1 MKRPQKR
8 TQILLAV
15 ALLLYACGYLTQ
27 FIGNYAAWQKN
38 GGMLGGDSPPFP
50 SLSPLACL
58 KGILWFPYNL
68 YCMAGCAAAVAALVL
83 YRKLFS
89 QDTLTDAERNFDFSA
104 KGTYGTSGWMQPR
117 EVPAVLDMVSDLS
130 QHTGTVLGML
140 DGKFLCIPEKTRMN
154 GNLAVYGA
162 SGSMKT
168 RSFCMNRIL
177 QSAAR
182 GESLIICDPKSEL
195 YEKSSEYMRDLG
207 YTVRVFNLVSPE
219 NSDSWNC
226 LKEIEGQE
234 LMAQLFVDVIIKNTN
249 GTGKSD
255 RFWDSGEMNLLKA
268 LVLYIDLTYPPEQRN
283 IGEVYNLITQCSESQ
298 LDSLFDVLPLTHPA
312 KAPYSLY
319 QRASDSVRSGVISGL
334 GSRLQVFQSDLIKK
348 ITAYDEISLELPGQ
362 RPCAYYLVTSD
373 QDSTFDFLAS
383 LFLSFAFI
391 KLVRYADANCP
402 GGRLPVPVHMLGEEL
417 TACGTISE
425 LSRRIS
431 VIRSRNISMS
441 CVFQNLAGLQN
452 RYPQNQ
458 WQEILGN
465 CDVQLFLGCTDQ
477 LTAEYVSQRTGIAS
491 VAVSSTSKAL
501 STLRVSDYTP
511 QYRESS
517 GVGKRPVLTPDEVLR
532 LPVDEALVILR
543 GHKVLKVHKMDY
555 SLHPAYKHLRECK
568 ASAHIRKMAVFRVE
582 RIKDYTVMSN
592 HHLRNKNLSLKAKGL
607 LSQMLSLPDDWD
619 YTLKGLAAINKESV
633 DAIRTAI
640 WELEDAGYVVRTRVR
655 DERGC
660 LRGCDYYVYEYPQT
674 LSSGSGSSA
683 ESVPPMLEPL
693 ASDSAALGNPMQ
705 LNKEIQNKEKQNTDL
720 ILSEGAAVRTK
731 VRDNIELD
739 LLCRNQPESAP
750 VMQEIYELV
759 VETIQLRSPVLRLG
773 NNLFPMALVRERLLQ
788 LTSEH
793 IRFVLDGL
801 CNLHTDVK
809 NLKKYLLTMLFN
821 APVTLNGRTML
832 DVRKSVGG
840 GSRPMLA

>member
-1 MKRPQKR
+1 MKRTSKR
-8 TQILLAV
+8 LQILLAV

-27 FIGNYAAWQKN
+27 FIGNYAVWQKK
-38 GGMLGGDSPPFP
+38 GGMPGGTSPPFP
-50 SLSPLACL
+50 SMSPPACL
-58 KGILWFPYNL
+58 KGILWFPYSL
-68 YCMAGCAAAVAALVL
+68 YCMAGCAAAVTAIFL

-89 QDTLTDAERNFDFSA
+89 QNALTDSERNFDFSA

-130 QHTGTVLGML
+130 KHTGTVLGML

-268 LVLYIDLTYPPEQRN
+268 LVLYVDLTYPPEQRN

-334 GSRLQVFQSDLIKK
+334 GSRLQVFQSELIKK

-362 RPCAYYLVTSD
+362 QPCAYYLVTSD

-383 LFLSFAFI
+383 LFLSFTFI
-391 KLVRYADANCP
+391 KLVRYADADCP
-402 GGRLPVPVHMLGEEL
+402 GGRLPVPVHVLGEEL

-543 GHKVLKVHKMDY
+543 GHKVLKVRKMDY
-555 SLHPAYKHLRECK
+555 SLHPAYKQLRECK
-568 ASAHIRKMAVFRVE
+568 ASAHIPAWRKALPETPEDSPEETAKASPKAPPKR
-582 RIKDYTVMSN
+582 RGRPAKSKTVV
-592 HHLRNKNLSLKAKGL
+592 AT
-607 LSQMLSLPDDWD
+607 D
-619 YTLKGLAAINKESV
+619 KES
-633 DAIRTAI
+633 IITKP
-640 WELEDAGYVVRTRVR
+640 ETE
-655 DERGC
+655 
-660 LRGCDYYVYEYPQT
+660 
-674 LSSGSGSSA
+674 
-683 ESVPPMLEPL
+683 
-693 ASDSAALGNPMQ
+693 
-705 LNKEIQNKEKQNTDL
+705 KEIL
-720 ILSEGAAVRTK
+720 
-731 VRDNIELD
+731 
-739 LLCRNQPESAP
+739 
-750 VMQEIYELV
+750 Y
-759 VETIQLRSPVLRLG
+759 G
-773 NNLFPMALVRERLLQ
+773 NEQ
-788 LTSEH
+788 
-793 IRFVLDGL
+793 
-801 CNLHTDVK
+801 
-809 NLKKYLLTMLFN
+809 
-821 APVTLNGRTML
+821 
-832 DVRKSVGG
+832 
-840 GSRPMLA
+840 